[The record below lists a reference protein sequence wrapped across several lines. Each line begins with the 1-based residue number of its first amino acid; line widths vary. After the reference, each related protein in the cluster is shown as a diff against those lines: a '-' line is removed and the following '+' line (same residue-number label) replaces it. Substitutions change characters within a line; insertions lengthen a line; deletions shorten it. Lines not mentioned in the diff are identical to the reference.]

1 MSLANN
7 PAYQLPLSPWNER
20 KLLIGIGA
28 IEDSLKAEFVHP
40 DPLPPN
46 ADESK
51 ETPSLEILKER
62 FQAKG
67 LGAYVITYR
76 PCLMMVLNRLPGQV
90 PSDSILEK
98 AILCVRH
105 TLDSTRAFSTAK
117 MGPGRLIIT
126 NVWGTAHA

>member
-1 MSLANN
+1 LTLV
-7 PAYQLPLSPWNER
+7 AYQLPLSPFDEK

-28 IEDSLKAEFVHP
+28 IEDSLRAEFVHP
-40 DPLPPN
+40 KRLPE
-46 ADESK
+46 DGQDSK
-51 ETPSLEILKER
+51 DTASIEILVER

-76 PCLMMVLNRLPGQV
+76 PCLMMVLNRPKGQI
-90 PSDSILEK
+90 PSAAILEK

-105 TLDSTRAFSTAK
+105 MLDSTRAFSTDK